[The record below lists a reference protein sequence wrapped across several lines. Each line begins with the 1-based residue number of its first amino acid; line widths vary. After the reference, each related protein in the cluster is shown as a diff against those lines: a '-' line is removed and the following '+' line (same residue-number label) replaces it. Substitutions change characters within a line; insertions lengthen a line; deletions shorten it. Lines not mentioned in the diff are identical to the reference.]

1 MQFIYFFP
9 DEMVVTPASLTEAGL
24 LSIIS
29 TPRSGEITGSFLS
42 GQVTKGPSGRR
53 GVLVASTEGSDQVDL
68 RYEADKQTWY
78 PPPTPDEDYGH
89 PCGYWIG
96 FWTDDP
102 PTPAD
107 LARPDRIEGLEVT
120 MADKRQWLVPIARRF
135 GVGPEKYK
143 CELPNHYK
151 RDAETGRIVWPVLA
165 RYAELWDL
173 SGDLAE
179 VFIEPYLEDEP
190 PDETVGKKFTVGEGW
205 ETVAVALGVNYRVG
219 FWEIFSLG
227 LLDDLCLRDVC
238 FAVIDFAA
246 IRTLGESLLS
256 KKNET
261 EDSSDGTSGGE
272 DSTVTTDPAGP
283 TNTPSGS

>member
-1 MQFIYFFP
+1 MQFLYFFP
-9 DEMVVTPASLTEAGL
+9 DEMVVTPASLAEAGL

-29 TPRSGEITGSFLS
+29 TPRSGEITGSFQS
-42 GQVTKGPSGRR
+42 GQVTKGPGGRR
-53 GVLVASTEGSDQVDL
+53 GVLVTSTEGPEVDL

-78 PPPTPDEDYGH
+78 PPQGPDDDYGH

-102 PTPAD
+102 PTPD
-107 LARPDRIEGLEVT
+107 NLARPEQIEGVEVT

-135 GVGPEKYK
+135 GGGLEKYK

-151 RDAETGRIVWPVLA
+151 RDDETGRIVFPVLA

-173 SGDLAE
+173 SGRLAE
-179 VFIEPYLEDEP
+179 SFIEPFLGTDP
-190 PDETVGKKFTVGEGW
+190 PTEAVGKKFTIGEGW
-205 ETVAVALGVNYRVG
+205 ETVAVALDVNYRVG

-238 FAVIDFAA
+238 FAVIDFASL
-246 IRTLGESLLS
+246 RSLGESLLS

-261 EDSSDGTSGGE
+261 EDSLDGTSGDA
-272 DSTVTTDPAGP
+272 DSTATTDPAGP
-283 TNTPSGS
+283 TNTPSD